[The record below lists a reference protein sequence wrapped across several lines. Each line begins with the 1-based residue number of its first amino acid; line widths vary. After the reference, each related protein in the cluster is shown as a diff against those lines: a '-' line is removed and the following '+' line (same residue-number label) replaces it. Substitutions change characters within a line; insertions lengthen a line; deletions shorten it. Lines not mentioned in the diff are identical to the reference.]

1 MKILFIIQYDS
12 FLKTI
17 IPIIKY
23 IDIKK
28 INYKIIL
35 LNEWYKK
42 NWINEEIVQ
51 ILSNYKYDIVKSNW
65 KIYKYLNK
73 EFNICVFGTPGKRFI
88 LKFSN
93 YIINKDYCSKIVT
106 GYIGLTYQT
115 TSNQVSFIKGVKRR
129 SKSNLVF
136 LPGIKTKKEILN
148 TNLINTTKT
157 KLITGLP
164 RFQKLNR
171 IIKNNK
177 ITNNILFIEQP
188 IFPKTKEERELLIKQ
203 LIKYANEN
211 PDMNIIIKPR
221 FSKKVGHAHR
231 PKFLLQDILKSMN
244 PPKNIII
251 KYEDLYKLFTNIDMS
266 LTISSTAG
274 LESMYLGIPT
284 YFINDFCKNKNKYG
298 TDYFNDLNAVINFKN
313 LFEKS
318 LPKINFSKVNDYI
331 DFKNS
336 INNKVAKEILK
347 LND

>member
-12 FLKTI
+12 FIKTI
-17 IPIIKY
+17 IPILDYFNK
-23 IDIKK
+23 KK
-28 INYKIIL
+28 INYKLVL
-35 LNEWYKK
+35 LDEWYKK
-42 NWINEEIVQ
+42 KWISNKIKQKLIHYEYDVITT
-51 ILSNYKYDIVKSNW
+51 NYK
-65 KIYKYLNK
+65 IYSYLNQN
-73 EFNICVFGTPGKRFI
+73 FNICIFGTTGKRFI

-93 YIINKDYCSKIVT
+93 YIINKDYCTKIVT
-106 GYIGLTYQT
+106 GYVGLTLNN
-115 TSNQVSFIKGVKRR
+115 NQSSFIKGVKRR
-129 SKSNLVF
+129 SKSNLMF
-136 LPGIKTKKEILN
+136 LPGLKTKKEILN
-148 TNLINTTKT
+148 TKLIKNT

-164 RFQKLNR
+164 RFQKLKN
-171 IIKNNK
+171 ITKNNRK
-177 ITNNILFIEQP
+177 TNNILFIEQP
-188 IFPKTKEERELLIKQ
+188 TFPETKNERELLIKQ
-203 LIKYANEN
+203 LIKYAKINTN
-211 PDMNIIIKPR
+211 KKIIIKPR
-221 FSKKVGHAHR
+221 FNKNVGHAHR
-231 PKFLLQDILKSMN
+231 PKFLLQNILKSMN

-318 LPKINFSKVNDYI
+318 LPEINFSKVNDYI

-336 INNKVAKEILK
+336 TNNKIAKEILK